1 MFKVKVMNGMIW
13 RRHVNQVRKR
23 TSVVMEPQKN
33 MELEESFLGFPMSVP
48 TSDLTVSSSPPVLPA
63 THGTS
68 IVRRSTRERHPPNR
82 LLPGY
87 TF

>member
-33 MELEESFLGFPMSVP
+33 MELEVIFGISNVC
-48 TSDLTVSSSPPVLPA
+48 
-63 THGTS
+63 TH
-68 IVRRSTRERHPPNR
+68 
-82 LLPGY
+82 
-87 TF
+87 